1 MSEFEHSSP
10 ISHSFI
16 SQRLRLHYVDWGN
29 PSAPPLILVHG
40 ARDHARS
47 WDWVAREL
55 RRDWHVIVPDLR
67 GHGDSAWSPDGVY
80 LEPYLIYDL
89 AQLIHQQGLETVT
102 IIAHSLGGGVALRY
116 AGLYPEKVRKLVVI
130 EGLRPVSRGP
140 GQPASK
146 TCDQRMREWI
156 EARRALSS
164 RSARRYPSIEAAL
177 ERMRAENSHLSE
189 VQARHLTIQGVSR
202 NEDGT
207 YSWKFD
213 NYIRSWTPLDIVA
226 DELHRLW
233 SRITC
238 PILLCYGNKSWS
250 TNPEEDGRIKHFKNA
265 TVAMF
270 EDAGHWPHHDQFDQF
285 MQEVRRF
292 TRA

>member
-1 MSEFEHSSP
+1 MSDFDESSP
-10 ISHSFI
+10 ISHRFI
-16 SQRLRLHYVDWGN
+16 SQRLPLHYVDWGN
-29 PSAPPLILVHG
+29 PQAPPLILVHG

-55 RRDWHVIVPDLR
+55 RHDWHVIVPDLR

-89 AQLIHQQGLETVT
+89 AQFVHQLGVDTAT

-116 AGLYPEKVRKLVVI
+116 AGLYPHSVRKLVVI
-130 EGLRPVSRGP
+130 EGLRPASRKSSP
-140 GQPASK
+140 ESSK
-146 TCDQRMREWI
+146 SHDQRMREWI
-156 EARRALSS
+156 EARRELSS
-164 RSARRYPSIEAAL
+164 RAARRYPSIDAAL

-189 VQARHLTIQGVSR
+189 AQARHLTLHGVSR

-213 NYIRSWTPLDIVA
+213 GYIRSWTPLDITSE
-226 DELHRLW
+226 ELYRLW

-238 PILLCYGNKSWS
+238 PVLLCYGSRSWT
-250 TNPEEDGRIKHFKNA
+250 TNPADDGRIKHFQNA
-265 TVAMF
+265 EVVMF

-285 MQEVRRF
+285 MREICRF
-292 TRA
+292 MA